1 MLNIFLERGELTFE
15 DFFIFKNHLNCRMVL
30 LLFFDRVF
38 KIDENENYSLLPRK
52 KLDTHI
58 YKSVGFNIWASLP
71 VNNKSTTRLN

>member
-1 MLNIFLERGELTFE
+1 
-15 DFFIFKNHLNCRMVL
+15 MVL
-30 LLFFDRVF
+30 LLFFDGVF

-58 YKSVGFNIWASLP
+58 YNSVGFNIWASLL